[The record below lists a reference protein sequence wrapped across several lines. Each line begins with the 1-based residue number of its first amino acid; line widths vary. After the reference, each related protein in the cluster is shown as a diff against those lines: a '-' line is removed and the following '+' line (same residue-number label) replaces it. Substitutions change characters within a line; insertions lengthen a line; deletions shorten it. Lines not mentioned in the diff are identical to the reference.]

1 MKILAKHNWK
11 LHKKRFTNRKPE
23 NVRAKKWSS
32 YQHILWNL
40 QVWRGKQIPQNI
52 SDSCS
57 RSFYY
62 QIHFIAEPSSNVQ
75 VNNNSE
81 RKLRHA
87 HQEDDSN
94 NDSIPD
100 DAYDRDDDNDE
111 DSYDRN
117 DDYDED
123 TYDRNDNND
132 EDTYDRDDNNDEDTY
147 DRNNDHDKND
157 DADEDLIRQK
167 HGLRNDDDYLENA
180 SEGDEDEADFDSDD
194 DDFDVSEKEKD
205 NLSDENDP
213 QNNPKACKKK
223 SYLLLDS
230 LSMKATLVWKC
241 PLQKKRSFPLK
252 ISSVNVTKS
261 AGNCGFGHV
270 YRRNP

>member
-1 MKILAKHNWK
+1 MIILSAYF
-11 LHKKRFTNRKPE
+11 LEFTSMMRQTNSPK
-23 NVRAKKWSS
+23 
-32 YQHILWNL
+32 Y
-40 QVWRGKQIPQNI
+40 
-52 SDSCS
+52 CS

-81 RKLRHA
+81 RKLRYA

-117 DDYDED
+117 DDYNED
-123 TYDRNDNND
+123 TYDRNDNNN

-147 DRNNDHDKND
+147 DRDNDHDKND

-223 SYLLLDS
+223 SFLFLQLQNLLDPIT
-230 LSMKATLVWKC
+230 MKATLVWKC
-241 PLQKKRSFPLK
+241 PLQKKMKFSIKDFFSKCDQICRKLRIWSRLPKKSLMENFISCAVSK
-252 ISSVNVTKS
+252 IW
-261 AGNCGFGHV
+261 F
-270 YRRNP
+270 

>member
-132 EDTYDRDDNNDEDTY
+132 GDTYDRDDNNDEDTY

-167 HGLRNDDDYLENA
+167 HGLRNDDDYLEKA
-180 SEGDEDEADFDSDD
+180 SEGDEDEADFDSED

-241 PLQKKRSFPLK
+241 PLQKNEVF
-252 ISSVNVTKS
+252 
-261 AGNCGFGHV
+261 H
-270 YRRNP
+270 